1 MTTFNHGCDI
11 KLEHLEKKTSYP
23 KKIVQNRNQVITWG
37 RSEGLN
43 RDAQSWTVTQKP
55 LEDSGWDITW
65 VPLFRI
71 MTTELQRGGI

>member
-1 MTTFNHGCDI
+1 MG
-11 KLEHLEKKTSYP
+11 
-23 KKIVQNRNQVITWG
+23 G
-37 RSEGLN
+37 SEGLN